1 MEMYHLWK
9 LGFVAFETA
18 YECLVETGLPFTGFL
33 AEVTYFC

>member
-18 YECLVETGLPFTGFL
+18 YECLVETCLPFTELL
-33 AEVTYFC
+33 AEVTYLC